1 MSEPR
6 IASAREWREARIA
19 LLERE
24 KRLNKERDEL
34 AAARRALPWVKI
46 AQPYTFKGPQGAV
59 TLADLFDGRSQ
70 LIAYHF
76 MFGPDWNEGCKSCS
90 YWAEQYDAIRVH
102 LRQRDTN
109 LVVVSR
115 GPLTKLQAFKER
127 MGWKFPWVSSE
138 GTTFNRDF
146 HVSYDAADI
155 TEGKAEYN
163 FAMQDMKPGAELPGL
178 SVFAK
183 NKAGEVFHTYSSYAR
198 GLDPLNATYQL
209 LDLTP
214 KGRNEADLPWPMAW
228 LKLKDQ
234 YAS

>member
-1 MSEPR
+1 MTAPR
-6 IASAREWREARIA
+6 IATAREWREARIA

-34 AAARRALPWVKI
+34 AAARRALAWVKV
-46 AQPYTFKGPQGAV
+46 QTPYAFKAPQG
-59 TLADLFDGRSQ
+59 TLALSDLFDGRSQ
-70 LIAYHF
+70 LIVYHF
-76 MFGPDWNEGCKSCS
+76 MFGPDWNEGCKLCS
-90 YWAEQYDAIRVH
+90 FWAEQYDAIRVH

-115 GPLTKLQAFKER
+115 GPLQKLQAFKER
-127 MGWKFPWVSSE
+127 MGWKFPWFSSE

-146 HVSYDAADI
+146 HVSFDDADVI
-155 TEGKAEYN
+155 DGKVDYN
-163 FAMQDMKPGAELPGL
+163 YALRESQGREMPGL

-183 NKAGEVFHTYSSYAR
+183 SNAGEIFHTYSCYSR

-214 KGRNEADLPWPMAW
+214 KGRDEGALPWPMAW
-228 LKLKDQ
+228 VKFKDQ
-234 YAS
+234 YPA